1 MRKALLIF
9 ILLPLSLVAQVLRE
23 SPGQVEVSGRVIDQ
37 GAKVLPGANVVFRNL
52 MDTTAVIKAVTD
64 AKGTFTVQLTQRWHR
79 KQTTRVTIVIFSQ
92 TCV

>member
-64 AKGTFTVQLTQRWHR
+64 AKGTFTYNPQIEMFARFKMKSSFHKTKR
-79 KQTTRVTIVIFSQ
+79 II
-92 TCV
+92 

>member
-37 GAKVLPGANVVFRNL
+37 GAKVLPGAKVVFRFL
-52 MDTTAVIKAVTD
+52 K
-64 AKGTFTVQLTQRWHR
+64 
-79 KQTTRVTIVIFSQ
+79 KQ
-92 TCV
+92 